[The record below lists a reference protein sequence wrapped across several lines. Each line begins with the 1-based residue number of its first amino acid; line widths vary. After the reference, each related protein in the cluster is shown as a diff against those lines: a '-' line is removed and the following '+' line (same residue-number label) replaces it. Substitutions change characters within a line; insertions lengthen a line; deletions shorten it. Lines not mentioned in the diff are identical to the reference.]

1 MAKNAVKEVKYT
13 PGKEAV
19 ALYQRLKTKGY
30 KSKFDPDI
38 HIPMLMEHFAEGR
51 DVMSF
56 CAKAEMCRDN
66 FYEWIDNY
74 PEFSRAYAQA
84 KDLAFHLFEEQAR
97 VGMNTPG
104 FNQPLWA
111 LMMKNRFGYTAERKI
126 RIKKMKDAVTPV
138 DQFNVIKEEVSAGN
152 LTAAETTN
160 MATFVATGAN
170 ILEKTEV
177 IKRLE
182 SIEERLLSKDDI

>member
-1 MAKNAVKEVKYT
+1 MAKKAAKEVKYT
-13 PGKEAV
+13 PSKESV
-19 ALYQRLKTKGY
+19 ALYQRIKTKGY

-66 FYEWIDNY
+66 FYEWVDNY
-74 PEFSRAYAQA
+74 PEFAKAYDQA
-84 KDLAFHLFEEQAR
+84 KDLAFHWFEEQGR
-97 VGMNTPG
+97 IGMVTPG
-104 FNQPLWA
+104 FNQNLWA
-111 LMMKNRFGYTAERKI
+111 LMMKNRFGYTTERKI
-126 RIKKMKDAVTPV
+126 RIKKIKDANTPME
-138 DQFNVIKEEVSAGN
+138 QFNVIKEEVSQGN
-152 LTAAETTN
+152 LTATETTN
-160 MATFVATGAN
+160 MANFVATGAN

-177 IKRLE
+177 VKRLE

>member
-1 MAKNAVKEVKYT
+1 MAKKAAKEVNYT

-19 ALYQRLKTKGY
+19 ALYQRLKAKGY

-38 HIPMLMEHFAEGR
+38 HIPMLMEHFAEGK

-56 CAKAEMCRDN
+56 CATAEMCRDN

-74 PEFSRAYAQA
+74 PEFSKAYDQA
-84 KDLAFHLFEEQAR
+84 KDLAFRWFEKQAKD
-97 VGMNTPG
+97 GMTAQY
-104 FNQPLWA
+104 FNQSLWS
-111 LMMKNRFGYTAERKI
+111 LMMKNRFGYTTERKI
-126 RIKKMKDAVTPV
+126 RIKKLKDAETPME
-138 DQFNVIKEEVSAGN
+138 QFKVIKEEVAEGN
-152 LTAAETTN
+152 LTASETTN
-160 MATFVATGAN
+160 MATFVATGAT

-177 IKRLE
+177 VKRLE